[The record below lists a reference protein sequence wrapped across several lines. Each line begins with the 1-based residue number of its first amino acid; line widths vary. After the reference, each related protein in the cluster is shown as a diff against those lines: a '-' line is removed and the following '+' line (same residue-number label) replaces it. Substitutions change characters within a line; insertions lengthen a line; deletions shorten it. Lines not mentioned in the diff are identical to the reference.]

1 MDIKNA
7 KSGAALVRQAYERYL
22 NAFIND
28 DMDTVEQLIHYP
40 LTYIGDGE
48 VHTLDAFPVS
58 PAKLRE
64 QKQWHSTINSDFSVS
79 LVTPTKAHVILHSAE
94 RVRKDGS
101 LIETVSAFYAF
112 TKQKTENGDPQW
124 KIFAISDIVIP
135 A

>member
-1 MDIKNA
+1 MTDNDAEK
-7 KSGAALVRQAYERYL
+7 AAIAVSNTYERYL

-28 DMDTVEQLIHYP
+28 DMDTVEEIIHYP

-48 VHTLDAFPVS
+48 VHMLNAFPVS
-58 PAKLRE
+58 PAVLR
-64 QKQWHSTINSDFSVS
+64 QRKQWHSTVNADISIS
-79 LVTPTKAHVILHSAE
+79 LLTPSKAHVILNSAE

-112 TKQKTENGDPQW
+112 TRQTDASGQAQW